1 MSKGQPTSSNEI
13 RALLGLVERDQRQA
27 RISGLHLDG
36 EFGYLYN
43 VALQLAT
50 ITLRLNG
57 LRVGQTAHH
66 RKTFRDVREWVPD
79 DLKPVILHFD
89 RARRKR
95 NTLTYDQVG
104 TISRADVEGLRDAI
118 GAFEV
123 WVRSEAEEYLAEHGE
138 DAESG
143 AQA

>member
-1 MSKGQPTSSNEI
+1 MSKKQPTSPNEI
-13 RALLGLVERDQRQA
+13 RALLGLVERDQQQA
-27 RISGLHLDG
+27 RVPGLHLDG
-36 EFGYLYN
+36 EFGFLYN

-66 RKTFRDVREWVPD
+66 RETFRTVREWVPD
-79 DLKPVILHFD
+79 DLKSVILHFD

-104 TISRADVEGLRDAI
+104 AISRTDVEGLREAI
-118 GAFEV
+118 DAFEV
-123 WVRSEAEEYLAEHGE
+123 WVRNKAEEYLAERGE
-138 DAESG
+138 DSESG

>member
-1 MSKGQPTSSNEI
+1 MSRKQPTSPNEI
-13 RALLGLVERDQRQA
+13 RALLGLVERDLRQA
-27 RISGLHLDG
+27 RIPDLHLDG
-36 EFGYLYN
+36 VFAFLYN

-66 RKTFRDVREWVPD
+66 RETFRAAREWVPV

-95 NTLTYDQVG
+95 NTLTYDQAG
-104 TISRADVEGLRDAI
+104 TISRADVEGLREAI
-118 GAFEV
+118 DAFEI
-123 WVRSEAEEYLAEHGE
+123 WVRSKAEEYLAKSGE

-143 AQA
+143 SQA